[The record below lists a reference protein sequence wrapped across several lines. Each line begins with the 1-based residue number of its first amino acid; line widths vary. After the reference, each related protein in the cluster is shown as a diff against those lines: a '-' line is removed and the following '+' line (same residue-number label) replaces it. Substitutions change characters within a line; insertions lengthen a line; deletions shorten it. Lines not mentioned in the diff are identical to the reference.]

1 MAADSPVSRPAQVG
15 LDCACST
22 KKGAEMSTLSI
33 GTETPIHIQTVD
45 MRLRSSYRDTLVE
58 KASTLFRRHGQLLGI
73 KLNLRRNETGKA
85 VAEYSATARLVLPGY
100 DKIVV
105 KRGQQ
110 LSSVISET
118 LEVAGR
124 QLRRRARALR
134 AKKRG

>member
-1 MAADSPVSRPAQVG
+1 
-15 LDCACST
+15 
-22 KKGAEMSTLSI
+22 MSTLTF
-33 GTETPIHIQTVD
+33 GTETPIQIETVD
-45 MRLRSSYRDTLVE
+45 MRLHSAYRSTLVE
-58 KASTLFRRHGQLLGI
+58 KAETLFRRHGQLLGL

-110 LSSVISET
+110 LSTVISQT

-134 AKKRG
+134 AKKRA